1 MATQLRLADID
12 VDVVQKDIK
21 NVHLSV
27 HPPDGRVRVSA
38 PTHMALDTLRAF
50 LSAKLPWI
58 RAEQRKFQAQERH
71 EPPLYIDRESHYIW
85 GDRVLLQVVEED
97 EPPSV
102 ELSHLTLTLRV
113 RPGSDRAKRDEV
125 LSLWY
130 RDQVREAVGELL
142 PAWERRVGVQVE
154 RFYVQRMKTKW
165 GSCNP
170 VRRTI
175 RLNTELA
182 KKPRVCLEYILV
194 HELVH
199 IHEPTHNARFREL
212 MDQHLPMWR
221 EVRAELNRRPLAHE
235 EWGY

>member
-1 MATQLRLADID
+1 MVTELRLADID

-21 NVHLSV
+21 NVHLTV
-27 HPPDGRVRVSA
+27 LPPDGRVRVSA
-38 PTHMALDTLRAF
+38 PTHMSLDTLRAF

-71 EPPLYIDRESHYIW
+71 EPPLFIDRESHYIW
-85 GDRVLLQVVEED
+85 GERVLLQVVEQD
-97 EPPSV
+97 APPSV
-102 ELSHLTLTLRV
+102 DVSHRKLTLRV

-130 RDQVREAVGELL
+130 RDQVRGAVGELL
-142 PAWERRVGVQVE
+142 PIWERRVGVSVE
-154 RFYVQRMKTKW
+154 RSFVQRMKTKW

-170 VRRTI
+170 TRRTI

-182 KKPRVCLEYILV
+182 KKPRACLEYILV

-199 IHEPTHNARFREL
+199 IHEPTHSKRFRDL
-212 MDQHLPMWR
+212 MDLHIPSWR
-221 EVRAELNRRPLAHE
+221 DVRDELNRRPLAHE
-235 EWGY
+235 DWRY